1 MRFDSKQLGTVEV
14 DESTVITFPQ
24 GIPALENCTRFK
36 LFHDITQAL
45 PQVYWL
51 QSLDDPGITFC
62 LTQPERLGVRFQ
74 IELSDDEVAQ
84 LQLQGPQD
92 VAILLMLYRPL
103 DLERDAHP
111 ALGPLQAN
119 LRNPLLIGLSS
130 RHGIQKNGLMM
141 DVLLHTP

>member
-62 LTQPERLGVRFQ
+62 LTQP
-74 IELSDDEVAQ
+74 
-84 LQLQGPQD
+84 
-92 VAILLMLYRPL
+92 
-103 DLERDAHP
+103 
-111 ALGPLQAN
+111 
-119 LRNPLLIGLSS
+119 
-130 RHGIQKNGLMM
+130 
-141 DVLLHTP
+141 